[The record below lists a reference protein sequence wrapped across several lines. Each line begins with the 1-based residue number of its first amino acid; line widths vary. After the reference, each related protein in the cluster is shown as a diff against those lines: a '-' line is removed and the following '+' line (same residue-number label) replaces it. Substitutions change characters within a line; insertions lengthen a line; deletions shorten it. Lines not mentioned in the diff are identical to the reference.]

1 MITENISPTSSS
13 STTTKSHHR
22 RNKLKKNSE
31 NISPTNANDWSK
43 FFDFSF

>member
-1 MITENISPTSSS
+1 MTTENISPA
-13 STTTKSHHR
+13 TKSYPHR

-43 FFDFSF
+43 KSTLI